1 VGSPTWKFPCAYCKQ
16 HESWQIWPS
25 LPSTKCVW
33 HYHRNYGVTREVL
46 ALAPCKI
53 ARCLWQESIY
63 NNLLTMVFQIL
74 TFALMSNTRM
84 SAGMFAKH
92 NGKLVHQISVC
103 PPKHMVNSGTMFQNI
118 WARICAWFDQLFS
131 QQLGLRYTFFH
142 FLCIVRSIDI
152 MQLQERYGLR
162 IATVWTFLSHVR
174 VNLSIVTMNSAMR
187 SSCSCCQKK
196 LSRGTL
202 HKHKWLISCIDN
214 VKSPHIH
221 KHCTRINHVLW
232 RAHWYLMY

>member
-103 PPKHMVNSGTMFQNI
+103 PPKHMVNSGTMFVNMGGLNI
-118 WARICAWFDQLFS
+118 IYARYQSFVFVQCAPRQFLLTTWATATHCRIHC
-131 QQLGLRYTFFH
+131 Y
-142 FLCIVRSIDI
+142 
-152 MQLQERYGLR
+152 YG
-162 IATVWTFLSHVR
+162 
-174 VNLSIVTMNSAMR
+174 
-187 SSCSCCQKK
+187 
-196 LSRGTL
+196 
-202 HKHKWLISCIDN
+202 
-214 VKSPHIH
+214 
-221 KHCTRINHVLW
+221 
-232 RAHWYLMY
+232 